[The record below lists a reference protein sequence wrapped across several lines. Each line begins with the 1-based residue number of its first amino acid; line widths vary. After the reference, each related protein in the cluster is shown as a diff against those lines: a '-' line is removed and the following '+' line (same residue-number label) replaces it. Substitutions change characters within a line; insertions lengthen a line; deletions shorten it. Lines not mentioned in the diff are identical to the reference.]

1 MPKTG
6 HQIESRQGHKTDNM
20 LCYGHRIVALPV
32 LIVPS
37 SESHKTCRT
46 CGQTL
51 ASASAIPLRFH
62 RSAFEGVEQC
72 RRPWKRTSTCQQ
84 CSPCC
89 SSYTSA
95 LIKMYLATGLRFLY
109 SQKKVTSDWATIQS
123 CTVAVGPEILI
134 PIHVQGLKL

>member
-1 MPKTG
+1 MRDGSNCTLVSSSPARNVLQDAVSFQG

-32 LIVPS
+32 FIVPS

-51 ASASAIPLRFH
+51 ASASAIPRH
-62 RSAFEGVEQC
+62 VHCSAFEGVEEC
-72 RRPWKRTSTCQQ
+72 RRPGLWKPRSTCQQ

-95 LIKMYLATGLRFLY
+95 LLKMYLATGLRFLY
-109 SQKKVTSDWATIQS
+109 SQKK
-123 CTVAVGPEILI
+123 
-134 PIHVQGLKL
+134 K